1 MFALF
6 TPALLLLAS
15 AVKVHGQTP
24 SVVTF
29 ISISPTPTTEEV
41 FTIQT
46 SVPGLSST
54 PCYEVCVMEPCYPC
68 GQTLSE
74 GSMGIPPGET
84 PIPSSLLSIITDPL
98 LSTTPLPTTPL
109 PTTPLPT
116 SPLLTTPAASSRPSA
131 SSSANGTVSVPTPS
145 RSGTSPP
152 EQSTGASPSLQ
163 AHGAPFK
170 IVLAV
175 SGLSLMGASLIFL

>member
-1 MFALF
+1 MFPLF

-46 SVPGLSST
+46 SVPGMSST

-98 LSTTPLPTTPL
+98 LSTTPLLTTPL
-109 PTTPLPT
+109 PTTPLP
-116 SPLLTTPAASSRPSA
+116 TTPAASSRPSA
-131 SSSANGTVSVPTPS
+131 SSSANGTVSVPAPS
-145 RSGTSPP
+145 RPGNAPP

-170 IVLAV
+170 IALAV
-175 SGLSLMGASLIFL
+175 SGLSLMGASLVFL